1 MRVLIPLADGVEE
14 IEAVTIIDILRR
26 GDVNVTSAA
35 LGITQTVSGS
45 HGIQLIADDLWAT
58 LDTDAFDALVL
69 PGGGKGTD
77 ALLNDTRVVAAVQAF
92 DAAGKYVAAICA
104 APTILSAAG
113 ILKNRKATCYPSVAD
128 QLGKSYDDAPVIA
141 DGNIITSQGPA
152 TAMLFALVLV
162 QHFADEE
169 TARRVAEG
177 LLAQF

>member
-14 IEAVTIIDILRR
+14 IEAVTLIDILRR
-26 GDVNVTSAA
+26 GDVDVTSAA
-35 LGITQTVSGS
+35 LGTTLAVAGS
-45 HGIQLIADDLWAT
+45 RGVTLLADGLWDS
-58 LDTDAFDALVL
+58 LDTEAFDALVL

-77 ALLNDTRVVAAVQAF
+77 ALLNDTRVIDAVQAF

-104 APTILSAAG
+104 APTVLAAAG
-113 ILKNRKATCYPSVAD
+113 ILKNRKATCYPSVAG
-128 QLGKSYDDAPVIA
+128 QLGKSYDEAPVIA
-141 DGNIITSQGPA
+141 DGNVITSQGPG

>member
-14 IEAVTIIDILRR
+14 LEAVTLIDILRR
-26 GDVNVTSAA
+26 GAVDVTSAA
-35 LGITQTVSGS
+35 LGTTLTVAGS
-45 HGIQLIADDLWAT
+45 RGVTLLADGLWEA
-58 LDTDAFDALVL
+58 LDTEAYDALVL

-77 ALLNDTRVVAAVQAF
+77 ILLNDTRVIEAVRAF

-104 APTILSAAG
+104 APAVLAAAG

-128 QLGKSYDDAPVIA
+128 QLGTSYDEAPVIA
-141 DGNIITSQGPA
+141 DGNLITSQGPG

-162 QHFADEE
+162 QLFADEE
-169 TARRVAEG
+169 TAHRVAEG